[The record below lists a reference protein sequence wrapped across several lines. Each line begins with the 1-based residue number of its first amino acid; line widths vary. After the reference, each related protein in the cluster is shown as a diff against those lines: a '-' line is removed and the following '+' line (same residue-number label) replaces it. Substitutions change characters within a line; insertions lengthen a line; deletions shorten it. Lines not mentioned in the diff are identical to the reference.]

1 LIDQLIAPVS
11 KLLDKIIPD
20 ADERNRL
27 AFEIST
33 LAEKQAHEIAKAQIA
48 VNERE
53 ASHQSLFVSGWRP
66 AVGWICCIGLG
77 CNYLFIPV
85 ANFVLVVSGSDIT
98 VPALDLSE
106 MMPVLLGMLGLGGL
120 RSWEKTRGVARS

>member
-1 LIDQLIAPVS
+1 MLDRLISPIS
-11 KLLDKIIPD
+11 SLLDKVIPD

-27 AFEIST
+27 AHEIAT
-33 LAEKQAHEIAKAQIA
+33 LAERQSHEIAKAQIE

-77 CNYLFIPV
+77 CNYLFIPM
-85 ANFVLVVSGSDIT
+85 ANFVLVISDSSVT